1 MPGRPPKPTALKLL
15 QGNPGKRPLPK
26 GEPRPPVGCEPPAN
40 LTKRARGVW
49 DRGDVSLALARMLH
63 SYYIQ
68 FGGTPSSR
76 ARISVEPKK
85 QESKLE
91 RFISGA

>member
-1 MPGRPPKPTALKLL
+1 
-15 QGNPGKRPLPK
+15 
-26 GEPRPPVGCEPPAN
+26 
-40 LTKRARGVW
+40 VW
-49 DRGDVSLALARMLH
+49 DRLAPLYIEQGVLTSMDQTAFATLCELQADFEKRKRRGDVSLALARMLH